1 MPYNIQFQIA
11 GLFITGLTG
20 LMLGG
25 KKAVRFYTQRT
36 YIALLIAVAISTL
49 VDMLSV
55 LLIVGEGIP
64 ELAVQIVCK
73 LYLVTIVCVA
83 YFLFRYAYTEAH
95 RNKKGSR
102 WVWLLS
108 LLPLLTL
115 PVVLV
120 LRPISIYAEGSSVY
134 SYGICV
140 TTTYVICMLYLAVSM
155 GYTIF
160 YTKWLNRQVR
170 HGIWFLMGAW
180 LVAALIQM
188 IHNEWLIVSFAMSL
202 AMIFM
207 YIELENPETYVDN
220 ESGAL
225 NSYAYSEY
233 LQREL
238 SSGKK
243 LWIAA
248 VHIEGVRFANEQFG
262 LHYGRELLRGVVS
275 ALKATGDGH
284 TTVYR
289 TDADSFS
296 VFYSEEKYLLA
307 GVEEIEK
314 RFTRMW
320 TVEEMNFNLDCHVAY
335 LADSGLVSTVDE
347 LIDVLHHFSKVEVQ

>member
-20 LMLGG
+20 LLLCG

-36 YIALLIAVAISTL
+36 YIALLIAVALSTL

-64 ELAVQIVCK
+64 EIAVHIVCK
-73 LYLVTIVCVA
+73 FYLVTIVCVA

-95 RNKKGSR
+95 RNKKGS
-102 WVWLLS
+102 WFVELFG
-108 LLPLLTL
+108 LLPVVVQL
-115 PVVLV
+115 VVLV
-120 LRPISIYAEGSSVY
+120 LRPISVYADGSNVY

-140 TTTYVICMLYLAVSM
+140 TTTYAICLLYLAVSL

-160 YTKWLNRQVR
+160 YTKWLNRQAR

-180 LVAALIQM
+180 LVAALVQM

-220 ESGAL
+220 ESRAL
-225 NSYAYSEY
+225 NSYAYAEY
-233 LQREL
+233 LQREFTG
-238 SSGKK
+238 GKK
-243 LWIAA
+243 LWVAA
-248 VHIEGVRFANEQFG
+248 VHVEGIRFANEQFG
-262 LHYGRELLRGVVS
+262 LHYGRELLRQVVD
-275 ALKATGDGH
+275 ALKATGGGH
-284 TTVYR
+284 NTVYR

-296 VFYSEEKYLLA
+296 VFYQEEKYLLV

-314 RFTRMW
+314 RFTKMW